1 MNEGSP
7 LWVALFQALLSLL
20 HAAFTLE
27 HSFFQACV
35 FLSPPLCLCSPSLGS
50 CLSFSALP
58 TSPGIALFSSHSFFP
73 PFSSIQFP
81 ISFASL
87 SLFSFKSSF
96 SLLNSASVSKGR
108 EKLEKWSAKGFFTVH
123 RPPSA
128 DTGMCQPRLGE
139 GREFAKVPIGQDA
152 PVVTD
157 KEPQVLQPGKS
168 SMALRLRSEVNTD
181 LSNLTG
187 ACF

>member
-1 MNEGSP
+1 MGCSFSSAPLSP
-7 LWVALFQALLSLL
+7 ARCIHAGTFFLSSLCLSLPPSLSLL
-20 HAAFTLE
+20 AFPWLLPFILGAP
-27 HSFFQACV
+27 H
-35 FLSPPLCLCSPSLGS
+35 LPGDRSL
-50 CLSFSALP
+50 LFSL
-58 TSPGIALFSSHSFFP
+58 LFSSLFFYSVP
-73 PFSSIQFP
+73 HFF
-81 ISFASL
+81 SFASL

-139 GREFAKVPIGQDA
+139 GREFAKIPIGQDA